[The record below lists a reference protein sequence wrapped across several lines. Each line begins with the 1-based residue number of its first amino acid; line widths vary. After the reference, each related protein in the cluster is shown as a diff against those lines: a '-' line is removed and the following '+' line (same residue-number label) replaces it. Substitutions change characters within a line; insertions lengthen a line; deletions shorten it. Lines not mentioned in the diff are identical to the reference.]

1 MKSEDTFNI
10 PYEKVDVSFLTTRTP
25 SAHIQQ
31 LKPALSHPP
40 DCALELRSAKHKENT
55 KKYKEQRINFPNH
68 FNRY

>member
-10 PYEKVDVSFLTTRTP
+10 PYEKVEVSFLTTRTS

-40 DCALELRSAKHKENT
+40 DCALELRSAKQNAK
-55 KKYKEQRINFPNH
+55 RINFPNH